1 MIKIIT
7 DYIHQKMIF
16 KHLIGIIRKLSNKV
30 YALAGIFWTIVIV
43 FLSLVSADQVSVI
56 SIWDIT
62 GIDKVSHLVSYLLHT
77 FLWCMATRNS
87 KIPVYFVL
95 IFSASFG
102 IIMEICQFY
111 LFNGR
116 TFELLDVLAN
126 ILGSLAGIILFKKC
140 IN

>member
-1 MIKIIT
+1 MN
-7 DYIHQKMIF
+7 F
-16 KHLIGIIRKLSNKV
+16 RHLTGIIRKLSNKV
-30 YALAGIFWTIVIV
+30 YALAGIFWTIVIT
-43 FLSLVSADQVSVI
+43 FLSLVSADQVSAF
-56 SIWDIT
+56 SIWDLA
-62 GIDKVSHLVSYLLHT
+62 GVDKISHLMSYLLHT

-126 ILGSLAGIILFKKC
+126 ILGSLAGIILFKNLLIKTVC
-140 IN
+140 SEN